1 MRISHQSTVGLRTE
15 RVKLDHFPG
24 STRVARKLVVSR
36 ANSQKQKSCP
46 QRIRSFGE
54 CLARPDRHFNK
65 FLASFLMMSSNA
77 LLVLAEPDFLAN
89 DNVQTLQASS
99 EVLVSESIPTTE
111 VCISSIINMCVPSA
125 ELTSF
130 EDKLAAVHSQGNS
143 VGFFLAAVF
152 FSCFFQNLNRIGTD
166 SIFGNSVKAKPYSS
180 KVTSAKTFNFPKR
193 IFSKRKWG
201 GNGDSELNLLARPID
216 FKMTYNR
223 EGKLNV
229 NTVKFNK
236 KRWGGSTP
244 NWSSPELDLSKVTN
258 TGAIDIQKP
267 QFKRRIWGGDGLM
280 YKGIAKYNSPDM
292 DFKATMVKAFLFKRP
307 RFIRKAYG
315 GDDIFPHLSGI
326 KYDKSA
332 VQSQSSE
339 REFLVKKSSGYMV
352 TKPSKISR
360 TNKFEETETQL
371 ELNGDPHTDSAE
383 KDTGKSTALG
393 SRHEEIR
400 LASDDGSL
408 NE

>member
-1 MRISHQSTVGLRTE
+1 MIYSIHISHQSTVEPRAKRFSFD
-15 RVKLDHFPG
+15 RVSSRP
-24 STRVARKLVVSR
+24 TREVKKLVVSQVTQ
-36 ANSQKQKSCP
+36 NKSLHAK
-46 QRIRSFGE
+46 RTHSISN
-54 CLARPDRHFNK
+54 CLTRTDRCFNN
-65 FLASFLMMSSNA
+65 LLCSYIMMSSNA
-77 LLVLAEPDFLAN
+77 VQAASEFPASK
-89 DNVQTLQASS
+89 NV
-99 EVLVSESIPTTE
+99 PTTE

-166 SIFGNSVKAKPYSS
+166 SIFGNSIREKPYSS
-180 KVTSAKTFNFPKR
+180 KATTKNAVDFPKR
-193 IFSKRKWG
+193 IFSERKWG
-201 GNGDSELNLLARPID
+201 GNGESELNFLARPID

-223 EGKLNV
+223 EGELNV

-244 NWSSPELDLSKVTN
+244 NWSSPELDLSKVTSAR
-258 TGAIDIQKP
+258 AIDTQKP

-360 TNKFEETETQL
+360 TNEFEETETQL
-371 ELNGDPHTDSAE
+371 ELNGDPHMDSAE

-393 SRHEEIR
+393 SRREEI
-400 LASDDGSL
+400 
-408 NE
+408 

>member
-236 KRWGGSTP
+236 KRWGGNTP

-360 TNKFEETETQL
+360 TNEFEET
-371 ELNGDPHTDSAE
+371 
-383 KDTGKSTALG
+383 
-393 SRHEEIR
+393 
-400 LASDDGSL
+400 
-408 NE
+408 

>member
-99 EVLVSESIPTTE
+99 GVLVSESIPTTE

-166 SIFGNSVKAKPYSS
+166 SIFGNSIREKPYSS
-180 KVTSAKTFNFPKR
+180 KATTKNAVDFPKR
-193 IFSKRKWG
+193 IFSERKWG
-201 GNGDSELNLLARPID
+201 GNGESELNFLARPID

-223 EGKLNV
+223 EGELNV

-244 NWSSPELDLSKVTN
+244 NWSSPELDLSKVTSAR
-258 TGAIDIQKP
+258 AIDTQKP

-292 DFKATMVKAFLFKRP
+292 DFKATMEKAFLFKRP

-360 TNKFEETETQL
+360 TNEFEET
-371 ELNGDPHTDSAE
+371 
-383 KDTGKSTALG
+383 
-393 SRHEEIR
+393 
-400 LASDDGSL
+400 
-408 NE
+408 

>member
-65 FLASFLMMSSNA
+65 FLASFLMMSSNV

-99 EVLVSESIPTTE
+99 GVLVSESIPTTE

-236 KRWGGSTP
+236 KRWGGNTP

-292 DFKATMVKAFLFKRP
+292 DFKATTLKAFLFKRP

-393 SRHEEIR
+393 SGREEIR

>member
-1 MRISHQSTVGLRTE
+1 
-15 RVKLDHFPG
+15 
-24 STRVARKLVVSR
+24 
-36 ANSQKQKSCP
+36 
-46 QRIRSFGE
+46 
-54 CLARPDRHFNK
+54 
-65 FLASFLMMSSNA
+65 MMSSNA
-77 LLVLAEPDFLAN
+77 VQAASEFPASK
-89 DNVQTLQASS
+89 NV
-99 EVLVSESIPTTE
+99 PTTE
-111 VCISSIINMCVPSA
+111 VCFSSIRTLCVPSV
-125 ELTSF
+125 EFTSF
-130 EDKLAAVHSQGNS
+130 EEKAAAVQAQGNS
-143 VGFFLAAVF
+143 IGFFLAAVF
-152 FSCFFQNLNRIGTD
+152 FTFFFQNMTRIGTD

-201 GNGDSELNLLARPID
+201 GNGESELNFLARPID

-223 EGKLNV
+223 EGELNV

-244 NWSSPELDLSKVTN
+244 NWSSPELDLSKVTSAR
-258 TGAIDIQKP
+258 AIDIQKP

>member
-1 MRISHQSTVGLRTE
+1 MIYSIHISHQSTVEPRAKRFSFD
-15 RVKLDHFPG
+15 RVSSRPTQEVK
-24 STRVARKLVVSR
+24 KLVVSQVTQ
-36 ANSQKQKSCP
+36 NKSLHAK
-46 QRIRSFGE
+46 RTHSISN
-54 CLARPDRHFNK
+54 CLTRTDRCFNN
-65 FLASFLMMSSNA
+65 LLCSYIMMSSNA
-77 LLVLAEPDFLAN
+77 VQAASEFPASE
-89 DNVQTLQASS
+89 NV
-99 EVLVSESIPTTE
+99 PTTE

-166 SIFGNSVKAKPYSS
+166 SIFGNSIREKPYSS
-180 KVTSAKTFNFPKR
+180 KATTKNAVDFPKR
-193 IFSKRKWG
+193 IFSERKWG
-201 GNGDSELNLLARPID
+201 GNGESELNFLARTID

-236 KRWGGSTP
+236 KRWGGNTP

-292 DFKATMVKAFLFKRP
+292 DFKATTLKAFLFKRP
-307 RFIRKAYG
+307 RFIHKAYG

-360 TNKFEETETQL
+360 TNEFEETETQL
-371 ELNGDPHTDSAE
+371 ELNGDPHMDSAE

-393 SRHEEIR
+393 SRREEIR

>member
-1 MRISHQSTVGLRTE
+1 M
-15 RVKLDHFPG
+15 
-24 STRVARKLVVSR
+24 
-36 ANSQKQKSCP
+36 
-46 QRIRSFGE
+46 
-54 CLARPDRHFNK
+54 
-65 FLASFLMMSSNA
+65 
-77 LLVLAEPDFLAN
+77 
-89 DNVQTLQASS
+89 
-99 EVLVSESIPTTE
+99 
-111 VCISSIINMCVPSA
+111 
-125 ELTSF
+125 
-130 EDKLAAVHSQGNS
+130 
-143 VGFFLAAVF
+143 
-152 FSCFFQNLNRIGTD
+152 
-166 SIFGNSVKAKPYSS
+166 
-180 KVTSAKTFNFPKR
+180 
-193 IFSKRKWG
+193 
-201 GNGDSELNLLARPID
+201 
-216 FKMTYNR
+216 
-223 EGKLNV
+223 
-229 NTVKFNK
+229 
-236 KRWGGSTP
+236 
-244 NWSSPELDLSKVTN
+244 TN
-258 TGAIDIQKP
+258 TGAIDIPKP

-292 DFKATMVKAFLFKRP
+292 DFKATTLKAFLFKRP

-360 TNKFEETETQL
+360 TNEFAETETQL
-371 ELNGDPHTDSAE
+371 ELNEDPHMDSAE

>member
-166 SIFGNSVKAKPYSS
+166 SIFGNSIREKPYSS
-180 KVTSAKTFNFPKR
+180 KATTKNAVDFPKR

-201 GNGDSELNLLARPID
+201 GNGESELNFLARPID

-223 EGKLNV
+223 EGELNV

-244 NWSSPELDLSKVTN
+244 NWSSPELDLSKVTSAR
-258 TGAIDIQKP
+258 AIDIQKP

-360 TNKFEETETQL
+360 TNEFEETETQL

-393 SRHEEIR
+393 SRREEIR

>member
-166 SIFGNSVKAKPYSS
+166 SIFGNSIREKPYSS
-180 KVTSAKTFNFPKR
+180 KATTKNAVDFPKR

-201 GNGDSELNLLARPID
+201 GNGESELNILVRPID

-223 EGKLNV
+223 EGELNV

-360 TNKFEETETQL
+360 TNEFAETETQL
-371 ELNGDPHTDSAE
+371 ELNEDPHMDSAE

>member
-201 GNGDSELNLLARPID
+201 GNGESELNFLARPID

-223 EGKLNV
+223 EGELNV

-236 KRWGGSTP
+236 KRWGGNTP

-360 TNKFEETETQL
+360 TNEFAETETQL
-371 ELNGDPHTDSAE
+371 ELNEDPHMDSAE

>member
-236 KRWGGSTP
+236 KRWGGNTP

-292 DFKATMVKAFLFKRP
+292 DFKATMEKAFLFKRP

-360 TNKFEETETQL
+360 TNEFEETETQL

-393 SRHEEIR
+393 SGREEIR

>member
-65 FLASFLMMSSNA
+65 FLASLLMMSSNA

-223 EGKLNV
+223 EGELNV

-236 KRWGGSTP
+236 KRWGGNTP

-292 DFKATMVKAFLFKRP
+292 DFKATTLKAFLFKRP

-360 TNKFEETETQL
+360 TNEFEETETQL
-371 ELNGDPHTDSAE
+371 ELNGDPHMDSAE

-393 SRHEEIR
+393 SRREEIR

>member
-1 MRISHQSTVGLRTE
+1 MIYSIHISHQSTVEPRAKRFSFD
-15 RVKLDHFPG
+15 RVSSRPTQEVK
-24 STRVARKLVVSR
+24 KLVVSQVTQ
-36 ANSQKQKSCP
+36 NKSLHAK
-46 QRIRSFGE
+46 RTHSISN
-54 CLARPDRHFNK
+54 CLTRTDRCFNN
-65 FLASFLMMSSNA
+65 LLCSYIMMSSNA
-77 LLVLAEPDFLAN
+77 
-89 DNVQTLQASS
+89 VQAASEFPAS
-99 EVLVSESIPTTE
+99 KSVPTTE
-111 VCISSIINMCVPSA
+111 VCFSSIRTLCVPSV
-125 ELTSF
+125 EFTSF
-130 EDKLAAVHSQGNS
+130 EEKAAAVQAQGNS
-143 VGFFLAAVF
+143 IGFFLAAVF
-152 FSCFFQNLNRIGTD
+152 FTFFFQNMTRIGTD

-223 EGKLNV
+223 EGELNV

-236 KRWGGSTP
+236 KRWGGNTP

-360 TNKFEETETQL
+360 TNEFEETETQL

>member
-1 MRISHQSTVGLRTE
+1 MIYSIHISHQSTVEPRAKRFSFD
-15 RVKLDHFPG
+15 RVSSRPTQEVK
-24 STRVARKLVVSR
+24 KLVVSQVTQ
-36 ANSQKQKSCP
+36 NKSLHAK
-46 QRIRSFGE
+46 RTHSISN
-54 CLARPDRHFNK
+54 CLTRTDRCFNN
-65 FLASFLMMSSNA
+65 LLCSYIMMSSNA
-77 LLVLAEPDFLAN
+77 VQAASEFPASE
-89 DNVQTLQASS
+89 NV
-99 EVLVSESIPTTE
+99 PTTE

-130 EDKLAAVHSQGNS
+130 EDKVAAVYRQGNS
-143 VGFFLAAVF
+143 VGFFVAAVF

-166 SIFGNSVKAKPYSS
+166 SIFGYSIREKPYSS
-180 KVTSAKTFNFPKR
+180 KATTKNAVDFPKR
-193 IFSKRKWG
+193 IFSERKWG
-201 GNGDSELNLLARPID
+201 GNGESELNFLARPID

-223 EGKLNV
+223 EGELNV

-244 NWSSPELDLSKVTN
+244 NWSSPELDLSKVTSAR
-258 TGAIDIQKP
+258 AIDIQKP

-280 YKGIAKYNSPDM
+280 YKGIAKYNSPDK
-292 DFKATMVKAFLFKRP
+292 DFKATTLKAFLFKRP

-360 TNKFEETETQL
+360 TNEFEET
-371 ELNGDPHTDSAE
+371 
-383 KDTGKSTALG
+383 
-393 SRHEEIR
+393 
-400 LASDDGSL
+400 
-408 NE
+408 

>member
-99 EVLVSESIPTTE
+99 GVLVSESIPTTE

-166 SIFGNSVKAKPYSS
+166 SIFGNSIREKPYSS
-180 KVTSAKTFNFPKR
+180 KATTKNAVDFPKR
-193 IFSKRKWG
+193 IFSERKWG
-201 GNGDSELNLLARPID
+201 GNGESELNFLARPID

-223 EGKLNV
+223 EGELNV

-236 KRWGGSTP
+236 KRWGGNTP

-258 TGAIDIQKP
+258 TRAINVSPP
-267 QFKRRIWGGDGLM
+267 QFKRKIWGGDGLM
-280 YKGIAKYNSPDM
+280 YKGKAKYNSPGM
-292 DFKATMVKAFLFKRP
+292 DFKKTSIKTFSFKRP

-315 GDDIFPHLSGI
+315 GDNIFPHLTDI

-332 VQSQSSE
+332 VQGLSSE
-339 REFLVKKSSGYMV
+339 REFLLKKSSGYV
-352 TKPSKISR
+352 TTKPSKISR
-360 TNKFEETETQL
+360 TNEPEETETQL

-383 KDTGKSTALG
+383 NDTGKTTALE
-393 SRHEEIR
+393 SRSEEIG

-408 NE
+408 KD

>member
-1 MRISHQSTVGLRTE
+1 MIYSIHISHQSTVEPRAKRFSFD
-15 RVKLDHFPG
+15 RVSSRPTQEVK
-24 STRVARKLVVSR
+24 KLVVSQVTQ
-36 ANSQKQKSCP
+36 NKSLHAK
-46 QRIRSFGE
+46 RTHSISN
-54 CLARPDRHFNK
+54 CLTRTDRCFNN
-65 FLASFLMMSSNA
+65 LLCSYIMMSSNA
-77 LLVLAEPDFLAN
+77 VQAASEFPASK
-89 DNVQTLQASS
+89 NV
-99 EVLVSESIPTTE
+99 PTTE

-166 SIFGNSVKAKPYSS
+166 SIFGNSIREKPYSS
-180 KVTSAKTFNFPKR
+180 KATTKNAVDFPKR

-223 EGKLNV
+223 EGELNV

-393 SRHEEIR
+393 SRREEIR

>member
-201 GNGDSELNLLARPID
+201 GNGESELNFLARPID

-223 EGKLNV
+223 EGELNV

-360 TNKFEETETQL
+360 TNEFAETETQL
-371 ELNGDPHTDSAE
+371 ELNEDPHMDSAE

>member
-166 SIFGNSVKAKPYSS
+166 SIFGNSIREKPYSS
-180 KVTSAKTFNFPKR
+180 KATTKNAVDFPKR

-201 GNGDSELNLLARPID
+201 GNGESELNFLARPID

-223 EGKLNV
+223 EGELNV

-292 DFKATMVKAFLFKRP
+292 DFKATTLKAFSFKRP

-393 SRHEEIR
+393 SRREEIR

>member
-1 MRISHQSTVGLRTE
+1 
-15 RVKLDHFPG
+15 
-24 STRVARKLVVSR
+24 
-36 ANSQKQKSCP
+36 
-46 QRIRSFGE
+46 
-54 CLARPDRHFNK
+54 
-65 FLASFLMMSSNA
+65 MMSSNA
-77 LLVLAEPDFLAN
+77 
-89 DNVQTLQASS
+89 VQAASEFPAS
-99 EVLVSESIPTTE
+99 KSVPTTE
-111 VCISSIINMCVPSA
+111 VCFSSIHTLCVPSV
-125 ELTSF
+125 EFTSF
-130 EDKLAAVHSQGNS
+130 EEKAAAVQAQGNS
-143 VGFFLAAVF
+143 IGFFLAAVF
-152 FSCFFQNLNRIGTD
+152 FTFFFQNMTRIGTD

-201 GNGDSELNLLARPID
+201 GNGESELNFLARPID

-223 EGKLNV
+223 EGELNV

-236 KRWGGSTP
+236 KRWGGNTP

-292 DFKATMVKAFLFKRP
+292 DFKATTLKAFSFKRP

-371 ELNGDPHTDSAE
+371 ELNGDPHMDSAE

-393 SRHEEIR
+393 SGREEIR

>member
-99 EVLVSESIPTTE
+99 GVLVSESIPTTE

-166 SIFGNSVKAKPYSS
+166 SIFGNSIREKPYSS
-180 KVTSAKTFNFPKR
+180 KATTKNAVDFPKR

-201 GNGDSELNLLARPID
+201 GNGESELNILVRPID

-223 EGKLNV
+223 EGELNV

-244 NWSSPELDLSKVTN
+244 NWSSPELDLSKVTSAR
-258 TGAIDIQKP
+258 AIDTQKP

-292 DFKATMVKAFLFKRP
+292 DFKATMEKAFLFKRP

-360 TNKFEETETQL
+360 TNEFAETETQL
-371 ELNGDPHTDSAE
+371 ELNEDPHMDSAE

-393 SRHEEIR
+393 SRREEIR

>member
-1 MRISHQSTVGLRTE
+1 MRISHQSPVGLRTE

-223 EGKLNV
+223 EGELNV

-236 KRWGGSTP
+236 KRWGGNTP

-292 DFKATMVKAFLFKRP
+292 DFKATTLKAFSFKRP

-360 TNKFEETETQL
+360 TNEFEETETQL
-371 ELNGDPHTDSAE
+371 ELNGDPHMDSAE

-393 SRHEEIR
+393 SRREEIR

>member
-46 QRIRSFGE
+46 QKIRSFGE

-236 KRWGGSTP
+236 KRWGGNTP

-393 SRHEEIR
+393 SGREEIR

>member
-1 MRISHQSTVGLRTE
+1 
-15 RVKLDHFPG
+15 
-24 STRVARKLVVSR
+24 
-36 ANSQKQKSCP
+36 
-46 QRIRSFGE
+46 
-54 CLARPDRHFNK
+54 
-65 FLASFLMMSSNA
+65 
-77 LLVLAEPDFLAN
+77 
-89 DNVQTLQASS
+89 
-99 EVLVSESIPTTE
+99 
-111 VCISSIINMCVPSA
+111 MCVPSA

-236 KRWGGSTP
+236 KRWGGNTP

-292 DFKATMVKAFLFKRP
+292 DFKATMEKAFLFKRP

-393 SRHEEIR
+393 SGREEIR

>member
-15 RVKLDHFPG
+15 RIKLDHFPG
-24 STRVARKLVVSR
+24 STRVAKKLVVSR

-46 QRIRSFGE
+46 QRIRSFGD

-65 FLASFLMMSSNA
+65 FLASLLMMSSNA

-166 SIFGNSVKAKPYSS
+166 SIFGNSIREKPYSS
-180 KVTSAKTFNFPKR
+180 KATTKKAVNFPKILFLR
-193 IFSKRKWG
+193 RKWG
-201 GNGDSELNLLARPID
+201 GNKDSELNLLARPID

-223 EGKLNV
+223 EGQLNV
-229 NTVKFNK
+229 DSVKFNK
-236 KRWGGSTP
+236 KRWGGNTP
-244 NWSSPELDLSKVTN
+244 NWSSTGSNLSKVTS
-258 TGAIDIQKP
+258 ARVIDIQKP

-280 YKGIAKYNSPDM
+280 YKGKAKYNSPDM
-292 DFKATMVKAFLFKRP
+292 DFKATMVEAFLFKTP

-326 KYDKSA
+326 KCDKSA

-339 REFLVKKSSGYMV
+339 REFLVKKSSGYMA
-352 TKPSKISR
+352 TEPSKNLR
-360 TNKFEETETQL
+360 TNEFEETGTQL
-371 ELNGDPHTDSAE
+371 ELGGDPHTDSTE

-393 SRHEEIR
+393 SRREEIR

-408 NE
+408 KE

>member
-1 MRISHQSTVGLRTE
+1 MIYSIHISHQSTVEPRAKRFSFD
-15 RVKLDHFPG
+15 RVSSRPTQEVK
-24 STRVARKLVVSR
+24 KLVVSQVTQ
-36 ANSQKQKSCP
+36 NKSLHAK
-46 QRIRSFGE
+46 RTHSISN
-54 CLARPDRHFNK
+54 CLTRTDRCFNN
-65 FLASFLMMSSNA
+65 LLCSYIMMSSNA
-77 LLVLAEPDFLAN
+77 VQAASEFPASK
-89 DNVQTLQASS
+89 NV
-99 EVLVSESIPTTE
+99 PTTE

-166 SIFGNSVKAKPYSS
+166 SIFGNSIREKPYSS
-180 KVTSAKTFNFPKR
+180 KATTKNAVDFPKR
-193 IFSKRKWG
+193 IFLRRKWG

-223 EGKLNV
+223 EGELNV

-236 KRWGGSTP
+236 KRWGGNTP

-360 TNKFEETETQL
+360 TNEFEETETQL

-393 SRHEEIR
+393 SRREEIR

>member
-166 SIFGNSVKAKPYSS
+166 SIFGNSIREKPYSS
-180 KVTSAKTFNFPKR
+180 KATTKNAVDFPKR
-193 IFSKRKWG
+193 IFSERKWG
-201 GNGDSELNLLARPID
+201 GNGESELNILVRPID

-223 EGKLNV
+223 EGELKV

-258 TGAIDIQKP
+258 TEAIDIQKP

-292 DFKATMVKAFLFKRP
+292 DFKATTLKAFSFKRP

-393 SRHEEIR
+393 TGREEIR

>member
-1 MRISHQSTVGLRTE
+1 
-15 RVKLDHFPG
+15 
-24 STRVARKLVVSR
+24 
-36 ANSQKQKSCP
+36 
-46 QRIRSFGE
+46 
-54 CLARPDRHFNK
+54 
-65 FLASFLMMSSNA
+65 MMSSNA
-77 LLVLAEPDFLAN
+77 VQAASEFPASE
-89 DNVQTLQASS
+89 NV
-99 EVLVSESIPTTE
+99 PTTE

-166 SIFGNSVKAKPYSS
+166 SIFGNSIREKPYSS
-180 KVTSAKTFNFPKR
+180 KATTKNAVDFPKR
-193 IFSKRKWG
+193 IFSERKWG
-201 GNGDSELNLLARPID
+201 GNGESELNFLARPID

-223 EGKLNV
+223 EGELNV

-244 NWSSPELDLSKVTN
+244 NWSSPELDLSKVTSAR
-258 TGAIDIQKP
+258 AIDIQKP

-292 DFKATMVKAFLFKRP
+292 DFKATTLKAFLFKRP

-393 SRHEEIR
+393 SGREEIR

>member
-99 EVLVSESIPTTE
+99 GVLVSESIPTTE

-166 SIFGNSVKAKPYSS
+166 SIFGNSIREKPYSS
-180 KVTSAKTFNFPKR
+180 KATTKNAVDFPKR
-193 IFSKRKWG
+193 IFSERKWG
-201 GNGDSELNLLARPID
+201 GNGESELNFLARPID

-223 EGKLNV
+223 EGELNV

-236 KRWGGSTP
+236 KRWGGNTP

-258 TGAIDIQKP
+258 TRAINVSPP
-267 QFKRRIWGGDGLM
+267 QFKRKIWGGDGLM
-280 YKGIAKYNSPDM
+280 YKGKAKYNSPGM
-292 DFKATMVKAFLFKRP
+292 DFKKTSIKTFSFKRP

-315 GDDIFPHLSGI
+315 GDNIFPHLTDI

-332 VQSQSSE
+332 VQGLSSE
-339 REFLVKKSSGYMV
+339 REFLLKKSSGYV
-352 TKPSKISR
+352 TTKPSKISR
-360 TNKFEETETQL
+360 TNEPEETETQL
-371 ELNGDPHTDSAE
+371 ELNGDPHTDSA
-383 KDTGKSTALG
+383 KNDTGKTTALE
-393 SRHEEIR
+393 SRSEEIG

-408 NE
+408 KD

>member
-201 GNGDSELNLLARPID
+201 GNGESELNFLARPID

-223 EGKLNV
+223 EGELNV

-292 DFKATMVKAFLFKRP
+292 DFKSTTLKAFLFKRP

-360 TNKFEETETQL
+360 TNEFAETETQL
-371 ELNGDPHTDSAE
+371 ELNEDPHMDSAE

>member
-166 SIFGNSVKAKPYSS
+166 SIFGNSIREKPYSS
-180 KVTSAKTFNFPKR
+180 KATTKNAVDFPKR
-193 IFSKRKWG
+193 IFSERKWG
-201 GNGDSELNLLARPID
+201 GNGESELNFLARPID

-223 EGKLNV
+223 EGELNV

-360 TNKFEETETQL
+360 TNEFAETETQL
-371 ELNGDPHTDSAE
+371 ELNEDPHMDSAE